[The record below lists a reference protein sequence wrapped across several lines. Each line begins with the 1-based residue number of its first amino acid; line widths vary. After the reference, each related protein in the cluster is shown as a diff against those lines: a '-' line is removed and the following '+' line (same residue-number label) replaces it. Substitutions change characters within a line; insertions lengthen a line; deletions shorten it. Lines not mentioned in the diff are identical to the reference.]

1 MRSKP
6 TSEAASQPPRGTSR
20 RPPKPIETVE
30 IFGCSYCGASALGG
44 PDEVFHL
51 NKRCPGKADVS
62 IVMRVTMRP
71 ESIEP
76 CG

>member
-1 MRSKP
+1 M
-6 TSEAASQPPRGTSR
+6 
-20 RPPKPIETVE
+20 
-30 IFGCSYCGASALGG
+30 
-44 PDEVFHL
+44 

-62 IVMRVTMRP
+62 IVMRVAMRV

>member
-1 MRSKP
+1 MLLL
-6 TSEAASQPPRGTSR
+6 R
-20 RPPKPIETVE
+20 RI
-30 IFGCSYCGASALGG
+30 GARRT

-62 IVMRVTMRP
+62 IVMRVTMRV